1 MKKLLYA
8 LLTLVLVIAAG
19 VGVYFYQ
26 QRNIDDM
33 NAKNKILTSKVKKL
47 QSEQSTTNPSN
58 NDQQTTTTTTYTSEK
73 GVTVTVTSPK
83 SGAKVTSPLTVSG
96 TVPGSWSFEAQFT
109 VRLVDAQGN
118 LIAKTPAKLQ
128 GDWMTDE
135 QVPFTAT
142 LSFSHSSGAKG
153 SLVLI
158 KDNPSGLAN
167 NNDSVVIPV
176 TF

>member
-26 QRNIDDM
+26 QRSIDDM
-33 NAKNKILTSKVKKL
+33 NAKNKALTSKVKNL
-47 QSEQSTTNPSN
+47 QSEQTTNSQNQNGQKPPA
-58 NDQQTTTTTTYTSEK
+58 TTTYTSEK
-73 GVTVTVTSPK
+73 GVTVTVTSPI
-83 SGAKVTSPLTVSG
+83 SNAKVTSPLTVKG
-96 TVPGSWSFEAQFT
+96 TVPGSWSFESQFT
-109 VRLVDAQGN
+109 VQLVDAQGN

-142 LSFSHSSGAKG
+142 LTFSHNAGTKG
-153 SLVLI
+153 SLVLV

-167 NNDSVVIPV
+167 NNDSVTIPV